1 MMKEG
6 VRDFC
11 AFLSTAALA
20 MAALSSLAAITTG
33 SRGMF
38 IQTAL
43 FGLIGAAAAL
53 AMAVRL

>member
-1 MMKEG
+1 MKEG

-20 MAALSSLAAITTG
+20 MAVLSSFGAITTG
-33 SRGMF
+33 SHEMY

-43 FGLIGAAAAL
+43 FGLIGVATSL
-53 AMAVRL
+53 AMAMRL

>member
-1 MMKEG
+1 MKEG

-20 MAALSSLAAITTG
+20 MAVLSSLGAVTTG
-33 SRGMF
+33 NRGMF

-43 FGLIGAAAAL
+43 FGLIGACAAL
-53 AMAVRL
+53 AMALRL

>member
-1 MMKEG
+1 MKEG

-20 MAALSSLAAITTG
+20 MAVLPSLGAVTTG
-33 SRGMF
+33 NRGMF

-43 FGLIGAAAAL
+43 FGLIGACTAL
-53 AMAVRL
+53 AMALRL

>member
-1 MMKEG
+1 MKEG

-20 MAALSSLAAITTG
+20 MAVLSSLGAITTG
-33 SRGMF
+33 NRGMY

-43 FGLIGAAAAL
+43 FGLIGAVTAL
-53 AMAVRL
+53 AMAMRM

>member
-1 MMKEG
+1 MKEG

-20 MAALSSLAAITTG
+20 MAVLSSLSAITTG
-33 SRGMF
+33 NRGMY

-43 FGLIGAAAAL
+43 FGLIGAVTAL
-53 AMAVRL
+53 AMAMRL

>member
-1 MMKEG
+1 MKAG

-20 MAALSSLAAITTG
+20 MAVLSPYGAITTG
-33 SRGMF
+33 SREMY

-43 FGLIGAAAAL
+43 FGLIGVATAL
-53 AMAVRL
+53 AMAMRL

>member
-1 MMKEG
+1 MKEG

-20 MAALSSLAAITTG
+20 MAVLSSLGAITTG
-33 SRGMF
+33 NRGMY

-43 FGLIGAAAAL
+43 FGLIGAVIAL
-53 AMAVRL
+53 AMAVRM